1 MWSQQRKHSCVLGHV
16 EEPPPHRMHLQ
27 FFFTN
32 SCISL
37 HPFSTEGKMERNVT
51 LHITET
57 LIDLLMSCFLPTADC
72 VMQAACLFLCR
83 AAEVAS
89 DLKW

>member
-37 HPFSTEGKMERNVT
+37 HPFQQKAKWRG
-51 LHITET
+51 
-57 LIDLLMSCFLPTADC
+57 MSRYTS
-72 VMQAACLFLCR
+72 Q
-83 AAEVAS
+83 
-89 DLKW
+89 KH